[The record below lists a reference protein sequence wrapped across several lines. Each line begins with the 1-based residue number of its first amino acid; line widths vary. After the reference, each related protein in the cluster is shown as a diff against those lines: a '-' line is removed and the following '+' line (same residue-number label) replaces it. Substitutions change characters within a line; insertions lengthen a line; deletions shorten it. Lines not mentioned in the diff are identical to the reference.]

1 MAEHR
6 FEDFNGLV
14 MYRKNYKEKDMLVK
28 ILTDRF
34 GKKMFYLR
42 GANKPKFRLSAA
54 ILPFT
59 QAEYG
64 GDIRDDGLS
73 FLNNVK
79 SATQFQTIS
88 QDLFLNAYATYILN
102 LIDVGFPDSE
112 PLGIWYDKV
121 EQALN
126 LIDEGFD
133 AAMITHIIEIQL
145 LQVFGVQPQLQGCA
159 VCGRTDLAFDYSES
173 YGGLLCQRHW
183 HLDPNRFHS
192 SQRAIYY
199 LRLFSVIDLFK
210 IQSVNVKEATQVE
223 LKMIIDRLYQDT
235 VGLSL
240 KSKQFIDKMYSFD
253 SQLPQLKKVPSEID
267 STPKDD

>member
-14 MYRKNYKEKDMLVK
+14 IFRRNYKEKDMLVK

-42 GANKPKFRLSAA
+42 GANSPRFRMAAA

-59 QAEYG
+59 KAEYG

-79 SATQFQTIS
+79 SASQFQAIS
-88 QDLFLNAYATYILN
+88 NDLFLNAYATYILN
-102 LIDVGFPDSE
+102 LIDVAFPDSQ
-112 PLGIWYDKV
+112 PLGFWYGRI
-121 EQALN
+121 EQALT

-145 LQVFGVQPQLQGCA
+145 LQVFGVQPHLESCV

-183 HLDPNRFHS
+183 HLDPNRLHANS
-192 SQRAIYY
+192 RAIYY

-210 IQSVNVKEATQVE
+210 IQSVTVKPETEAA
-223 LKMIIDRLYQDT
+223 LKAIVDQIYQNS
-235 VGLSL
+235 VGLVL
-240 KSKQFIDKMYSFD
+240 KSKQFIDKMFTFD
-253 SQLPQLKKVPSEID
+253 SAMPKLKKVALEID
-267 STPKDD
+267 RSSKDD